1 MKQNEL
7 SPIDITAQPIVP
19 DAGDLAAIM
28 DEMKDMDTLPFGRVQ
43 IAAAGAGVFRV
54 TEPGEEEASPATEIV
69 AVILHNHKANALWLN
84 KYGTSEDKQPDCM
97 SMDGETGVVRE
108 TGECRSCASCP
119 YNQYG
124 SADSG
129 TGRGKAC
136 KNTRRLYLMR
146 HGDVFPMI
154 LHLPSTA
161 LAAFDKYR
169 TKVMLQKQR
178 LTGVITRIRLKN
190 AANKDGIAYSTPV
203 FEAIAVLPSEEA
215 ARVRKYADG
224 FIAAI
229 NGMTTQQTGGMSAAC
244 TAVESGFVDVDD
256 EELPFN

>member
-1 MKQNEL
+1 MKKNEL
-7 SPIDITAQPIVP
+7 SPIDIANQPIVP
-19 DAGDLAAIM
+19 DADDLAAIM
-28 DEMKDMDTLPFGRVQ
+28 DEMRDMDTLPFGRVQ

-54 TEPGEEEASPATEIV
+54 TEPGDEEAVPATEIA

-97 SMDGETGVVRE
+97 SVDGETGLVRE
-108 TGECRSCASCP
+108 TGECRPCASCP

-124 SADSG
+124 SADG
-129 TGRGKAC
+129 GAGRGKAC

-161 LAAFDKYR
+161 LSAFDKYR
-169 TKVMLQKQR
+169 TKVMLKKQR
-178 LTGVITRIRLKN
+178 LTGIITNIRLKN

-203 FEAIAVLPSEEA
+203 FEAIATLPPEEA
-215 ARVRKYADG
+215 ARVREYADS
-224 FIAAI
+224 FVAAM
-229 NGMTTQQTGGMSAAC
+229 NGMTVTQTGV
-244 TAVESGFVDVDD
+244 TVESGFVDVDD
-256 EELPFN
+256 AELPFN